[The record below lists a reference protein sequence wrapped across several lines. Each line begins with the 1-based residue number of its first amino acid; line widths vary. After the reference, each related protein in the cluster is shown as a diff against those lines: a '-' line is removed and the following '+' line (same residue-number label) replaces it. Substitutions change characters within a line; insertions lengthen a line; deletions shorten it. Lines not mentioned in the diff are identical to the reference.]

1 MNVPYS
7 VHGARQ
13 VMSDLSSELA
23 DMSSPR
29 PYWEQGRAGQDTE
42 PVSLEGGLRVIL
54 DMIRAVLIQ
63 ERDKKGAPTSS
74 AVQLING
81 LEDKATLES

>member
-1 MNVPYS
+1 MYVPYS

-13 VMSDLSSELA
+13 VMLADLSSTYI
-23 DMSSPR
+23 SS

-42 PVSLEGGLRVIL
+42 PVSLGGGLRVIL

-63 ERDKKGAPTSS
+63 ERDKKGAPTS
-74 AVQLING
+74 ALQLING
-81 LEDKATLES
+81 LEDKATLEPSA